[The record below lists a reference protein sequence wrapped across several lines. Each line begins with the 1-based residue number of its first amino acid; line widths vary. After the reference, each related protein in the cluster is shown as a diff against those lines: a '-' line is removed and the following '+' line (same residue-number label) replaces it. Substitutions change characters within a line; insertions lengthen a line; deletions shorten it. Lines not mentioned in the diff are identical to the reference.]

1 MDFNET
7 SAEQTLRT
15 LVKPLGISSES
26 FQTGIHFL
34 GDNIAAALQLGDM
47 GHVSD
52 EMDWI
57 KFLLHAYERPD
68 DELMDFMDAYARAVN
83 KHING
88 SGKPI
93 FEWLKTETQ
102 KLKA

>member
-1 MDFNET
+1 MPP
-7 SAEQTLRT
+7 LR
-15 LVKPLGISSES
+15 VSSED

-34 GDNIAAALQLGDM
+34 GDNIAAALILGDITY
-47 GHVSD
+47 VSD

-57 KFLLHAYERPD
+57 KYMLHTYNHPD
-68 DELMDFMDAYARAVN
+68 QELIQFMDAYGKAVD

-93 FEWLKTETQ
+93 LAWLKAEAQ
-102 KLKA
+102 KLKKK